1 MGSTAWFTAFEW
13 FVAARY
19 LRARRKEK
27 VVSVVTVISVIG
39 VWAGVMALVI
49 SLAVNNGF
57 RDMLQR
63 SLLSATAHVN
73 LERKDTSQGIADWR
87 ELTAKLRT
95 LPHVVAVA
103 PVLYDQ
109 GVVISGPQG
118 NGFVVLKGIDKQAEL
133 DTSEVLHHLKSG
145 SLDGLPDDK
154 GLPGIVLGSKAALD
168 TGLSVNDIVTVIDP
182 QGTLTPEG
190 PTALSRRFRVA
201 GIFESGFYDFDD
213 HWAFAA
219 LPTVQNLLSVGDVA
233 NDIEL
238 RADDPN
244 LAPEVAKAAEHMAG
258 NRYASKNW
266 EDQNSQIFDAL
277 KFEREVTFV
286 TIGLIEI
293 VAALN
298 ILIALT
304 MIVLTK
310 FKDIAV
316 LMSMGARRAQIWRIF
331 IMQGAMIGITGTTLG
346 MITGYAFCYFAN
358 RYHWISLDETI
369 YAFGFVPFQPRPQD
383 SIWIAGAAIGVSLL
397 ATIYPARNATRITP
411 VEVLRYE

>member
-1 MGSTAWFTAFEW
+1 MGSTAFEW

-57 RDMLQR
+57 RDVLQR
-63 SLLSATAHVN
+63 SLLSATADVN

-87 ELTAKLRT
+87 ELTAKMRKLQ
-95 LPHVVAVA
+95 HVVAAA

-109 GVVISGPQG
+109 FVVISGPQG
-118 NGFVVLKGIDKQAEL
+118 NGFVTLKGIDKQAEL
-133 DTSEVLHHLKSG
+133 DTSEVLRHLKGG
-145 SLDGLPDDK
+145 SLDGLPMDK
-154 GLPGIVLGSKAALD
+154 GLPGIVLGSKAAQD

-182 QGTLTPEG
+182 EGTLTPNG
-190 PTALSRRFRVA
+190 PTARTLRFRVA

-219 LPTVQNLLSVGDVA
+219 LPTVQNLLSLPDVVNA
-233 NDIEL
+233 IEL
-238 RADDPN
+238 RTDDPN
-244 LAPEVAKAAEHMAG
+244 LAKEVAKEAVRVAG
-258 NRYASKNW
+258 TRYTTTNW
-266 EDQNSQIFDAL
+266 QDQNRDIFASL
-277 KFEREVTFV
+277 ELEREVTFV
-286 TIGLIEI
+286 TIGLIEM

-331 IMQGAMIGITGTTLG
+331 IMQGAMIGVTGTVLG
-346 MITGYAFCYFAN
+346 LITGYSFCYFAE
-358 RYHWISLDETI
+358 RYHWIRLNETI
-369 YAFGFVPFQPRPQD
+369 YALSFMPFEPRLQD
-383 SIWIAGAAIGVSLL
+383 GLWIAGAAIGVSLL

>member
-1 MGSTAWFTAFEW
+1 MGSAAFEW

-57 RDMLQR
+57 RDTLQH
-63 SLLSATAHVN
+63 SLLNATADVN

-87 ELTAKLRT
+87 ELTAKMRT
-95 LPHVVAVA
+95 LPHVVAAA

-109 GVVISGPQG
+109 FVVISGPQG
-118 NGFVVLKGIDKQAEL
+118 NGFVTLKGIDKQTEL
-133 DTSEVLHHLKSG
+133 DVSETLRHLKGG
-145 SLDGLPDDK
+145 SLDGLPMDK
-154 GLPGIVLGSKAALD
+154 GLPGIVLGSKAAQD
-168 TGLSVNDIVTVIDP
+168 AGLSVNDIVTIIDP
-182 QGTLTPEG
+182 EGTLTPNG
-190 PTALSRRFRVA
+190 PTARSERFRVA

-219 LPTVQNLLSVGDVA
+219 LPTVQNLLSSGDVA

-238 RADDPN
+238 RTDDPN
-244 LAPEVAKAAEHMAG
+244 LAPQVAKEAARVAG
-258 NRYASKNW
+258 NLYTATNWQEQNHDLFASL
-266 EDQNSQIFDAL
+266 EL
-277 KFEREVTFV
+277 ERQVTFV
-286 TIGLIEI
+286 TIGLIEM

-331 IMQGAMIGITGTTLG
+331 IMQGAMIGVTGTILG
-346 MITGYAFCYFAN
+346 LITGYSFCYFAE
-358 RYHWISLDETI
+358 RYHWIRLNETI
-369 YAFGFVPFQPRPQD
+369 YALSFMPFEPRPQD
-383 SIWIAGAAIGVSLL
+383 GLWIAGAAIGVSLL

>member
-1 MGSTAWFTAFEW
+1 MGSAAWFTSFEW

-27 VVSVVTVISVIG
+27 VVSVVTVISVVG

-57 RDMLQR
+57 RDTLQR
-63 SLLSATAHVN
+63 SLLSATTEVN
-73 LERKDTSQGIADWR
+73 LIRKDTRQGIPDWR
-87 ELTAKLRT
+87 ELTAKMRQ
-95 LPHVVAVA
+95 LPHVVAAA
-103 PVLYDQ
+103 PVLYDPF
-109 GVVISGPQG
+109 VVISGPQG
-118 NGFVVLKGIDKQAEL
+118 NGFVALKGIDKQAEL

-145 SLDGLPDDK
+145 SLDGLPRDN
-154 GLPGIVLGSKAALD
+154 GLPGIVLGSKAAQD
-168 TGLSVNDIVTVIDP
+168 TGLSVNDTVTIIDP
-182 QGTLTPEG
+182 EGTLTPNG
-190 PTALSRRFRVA
+190 PTPRSVPFRVA

-219 LPTVQNLLSVGDVA
+219 LPTVQNLLSVPDVVNA
-233 NDIEL
+233 IEL
-238 RADDPN
+238 RTDDPN
-244 LAPEVAKAAEHMAG
+244 LAPEVAKEAVRVAG
-258 NRYASKNW
+258 NLYTSTNW
-266 EDQNSQIFDAL
+266 QDQNRDLFASL
-277 KFEREVTFV
+277 ELEREVTFV
-286 TIGLIEI
+286 TIGLIEM

-331 IMQGAMIGITGTTLG
+331 IMQGAMIGVTGTILG
-346 MITGYAFCYFAN
+346 LITGYSFCYFAE
-358 RYHWISLDETI
+358 RYHWIRLNETI
-369 YAFGFVPFQPRPQD
+369 YALSFLPFEPRLQD
-383 SIWIAGAAIGVSLL
+383 GLWIAGAAIGVSLL

>member
-1 MGSTAWFTAFEW
+1 MGSTTFEW

-73 LERKDTSQGIADWR
+73 LERKDTTQGIADWR

-109 GVVISGPQG
+109 VIISGPQG

-145 SLDGLPDDK
+145 SLDGLPTDD
-154 GLPGIVLGSKAALD
+154 GLPGIILGSNAAQD
-168 TGLSVNDIVTVIDP
+168 AGLSVNDTLTIIDP
-182 QGTLTPEG
+182 EGTLTPNG
-190 PTALSRRFRVA
+190 PTARTVRFRVT

-213 HWAFAA
+213 HWAFTA
-219 LPTVQNLLSVGDVA
+219 LPTVQNLMSAGDVV

-244 LAPEVAKAAEHMAG
+244 RAPEVAKEAEHAAG
-258 NRYASKNW
+258 NRYTSKNW
-266 EDQNSQIFDAL
+266 EDQNSQLFNAL
-277 KFEREVTFV
+277 KMEREVTFV

-331 IMQGAMIGITGTTLG
+331 IMQGAMIGIAGTTLG
-346 MITGYAFCYFAN
+346 MITGYAFCYFADTY
-358 RYHWISLDETI
+358 RWIRLDETI
-369 YAFGFVPFQPRPQD
+369 YALSFVPFEPRPQD
-383 SIWIAGAAIGVSLL
+383 LIWIAGAAIGVSLL

>member
-1 MGSTAWFTAFEW
+1 MGTAAFEW

-27 VVSVVTVISVIG
+27 VVSVVTVISVVG

-87 ELTAKLRT
+87 ELTANLRT

-109 GVVISGPQG
+109 IVISGPQG

-145 SLDGLPDDK
+145 SLDGLPTDK
-154 GLPGIVLGSKAALD
+154 GLPGIVLGSKAAQD
-168 TGLSVNDIVTVIDP
+168 TGLSVNDIVTIIDP
-182 QGTLTPEG
+182 EGTLTPNG
-190 PTALSRRFRVA
+190 PTARTVRFRVT

-213 HWAFAA
+213 HWAFTA
-219 LPTVQNLLSVGDVA
+219 LPTVQNLMSSGDVV

-244 LAPEVAKAAEHMAG
+244 LAPEVAKEAERVAG
-258 NRYASKNW
+258 NRYTTKTW
-266 EDQNSQIFDAL
+266 EGQNSQLFDAL
-277 KFEREVTFV
+277 KMEREVTFV

-331 IMQGAMIGITGTTLG
+331 IMQGAMIGITGTILG

-358 RYHWISLDETI
+358 TGRWIGLDESI
-369 YAFGFVPFQPRPQD
+369 YALSFVPFEPRLQD
-383 SIWIAGAAIGVSLL
+383 GLWIAGAAIGVSLL

>member
-1 MGSTAWFTAFEW
+1 MGSTAFEW

-87 ELTAKLRT
+87 ELTAKLRK

-109 GVVISGPQG
+109 GVVASGPQG
-118 NGFVVLKGIDKQAEL
+118 QAFVVLKGIDKQAEL
-133 DTSEVLHHLKSG
+133 ETSEVLHHLKSG
-145 SLDGLPDDK
+145 SLDGLPSDR
-154 GLPGIVLGSKAALD
+154 GLPGIILGSKAAQD
-168 TGLSVNDIVTVIDP
+168 TGLSANDIVTIIDP

-190 PTALSRRFRVA
+190 PTPLSRRFRVA

-219 LPTVQNLLSVGDVA
+219 LPTVQSLLSAGDVV

-244 LAPEVAKAAEHMAG
+244 LAPQVAKAAEHIAG
-258 NRYASKNW
+258 NRYTSKNW
-266 EDQNSQIFDAL
+266 EDQNSQLFGAL
-277 KFEREVTFV
+277 KMEREVTFV

-331 IMQGAMIGITGTTLG
+331 IMQGAMIGITGTILG

-358 RYHWISLDETI
+358 TYRWIGLDESI
-369 YAFGFVPFQPRPQD
+369 YALSFVPFEPRPVD
-383 SIWIAGAAIGVSLL
+383 LIWIAGAAIGVSLL

>member
-1 MGSTAWFTAFEW
+1 MSSTSFEW

-73 LERKDTSQGIADWR
+73 LERRDTSQGIADWR

-109 GVVISGPQG
+109 VIISGPQG
-118 NGFVVLKGIDKQAEL
+118 NGFVALKGIDKQAEL
-133 DTSEVLHHLKSG
+133 DTSEALHHLKSG
-145 SLDGLPDDK
+145 SLDGLPDDG

-168 TGLSVNDIVTVIDP
+168 TGLSANDVVTIIDP
-182 QGTLTPEG
+182 QGTITPLYG
-190 PTALSRRFRVA
+190 ATAKTVRFRVT

-213 HWAFAA
+213 HYAFTA
-219 LPTVQNLLSVGDVA
+219 LPTVQNLMSSGDVV

-244 LAPEVAKAAEHMAG
+244 LAPQVAKAAEQMAG
-258 NRYASKNW
+258 NRYMTKNW
-266 EDQNSQIFDAL
+266 EDQNSQLFDAL
-277 KFEREVTFV
+277 KMERKVTFI
-286 TIGLIEI
+286 TIGLIEV

-331 IMQGAMIGITGTTLG
+331 IMQGAMIGITGTILG

-358 RYHWISLDETI
+358 TYRWIGLDESI
-369 YAFGFVPFQPRPQD
+369 YALSFVPFKARPQD
-383 SIWIAGAAIGVSLL
+383 ALWIAGAAIGVSLL

>member
-1 MGSTAWFTAFEW
+1 MGSAAGFTAFEW

-57 RDMLQR
+57 RGMLQR
-63 SLLSATAHVN
+63 SLLSATAHVQ

-87 ELTAKLRT
+87 ELTAKLQT
-95 LPHVVAVA
+95 LPHVVAAA

-109 GVVISGPQG
+109 VVISGPQG

-133 DTSEVLHHLKSG
+133 EASDVLHHLKSG
-145 SLDGLPDDK
+145 SLDGLPTDK
-154 GLPGIVLGSKAALD
+154 GLPGIVLGSKAAQD
-168 TGLSVNDIVTVIDP
+168 AGLSVNDTFAIIDP
-182 QGTLTPEG
+182 EGTLTPNG
-190 PTALSRRFRVA
+190 PTARTVRFRVT

-213 HWAFAA
+213 HWAFTA
-219 LPTVQNLLSVGDVA
+219 LPTVQNLMSSGDVV

-244 LAPEVAKAAEHMAG
+244 RAPEVAKEAESAAG
-258 NRYASKNW
+258 NRYATKTW
-266 EDQNSQIFDAL
+266 EDQNKQLFDAL
-277 KFEREVTFV
+277 KLERIVTFI

-331 IMQGAMIGITGTTLG
+331 IMQGAMIGITGTVLG
-346 MITGYAFCYFAN
+346 MITGYAFCYFADTY
-358 RYHWISLDETI
+358 RWMHLDETI
-369 YAFGFVPFQPRPQD
+369 YALSFVPFEPRLQD
-383 SIWIAGAAIGVSLL
+383 GLWIAGAAIGVSLL

>member
-1 MGSTAWFTAFEW
+1 MGTAAFEW

-39 VWAGVMALVI
+39 VWSGVMALVI

-73 LERKDTSQGIADWR
+73 LESKDTSQGIADWR
-87 ELTAKLRT
+87 ELTTKLRA

-109 GVVISGPQG
+109 VIISGPQG

-133 DTSEVLHHLKSG
+133 ATSDALHHLKAG
-145 SLDGLPDDK
+145 SLDGLPVDH
-154 GLPGIVLGSKAALD
+154 GLPGIVLGSKAAQD
-168 TGLSVNDIVTVIDP
+168 AGLSVNNTFTIIDP
-182 QGTLTPEG
+182 EGTLTPNG
-190 PTALSRRFRVA
+190 PTARTVRFRVT

-213 HWAFAA
+213 HWAFTA
-219 LPTVQNLLSVGDVA
+219 LPTVQSLMSSGDVV

-244 LAPEVAKAAEHMAG
+244 LAPEVAKAAERVAG
-258 NRYASKNW
+258 NRYTTKTW
-266 EDQNSQIFDAL
+266 EDQNSQLFDAL
-277 KFEREVTFV
+277 KMERKVTFI

-331 IMQGAMIGITGTTLG
+331 IMQGAMIGITGTILG
-346 MITGYAFCYFAN
+346 MATGYAFCYFAN
-358 RYHWISLDETI
+358 TYRWIGLDETI
-369 YAFGFVPFQPRPQD
+369 YALSFVPFEPRPLD
-383 SIWIAGAAIGVSLL
+383 LIWIAGAAIGVSLL